1 MTASKLSLIVVLL
14 SVAASAA
21 AAESPVSLYCGP
33 GKLDL
38 ACPSFTSSAPVK
50 APIVGFAPLDERY
63 ASQAYVVRWGEG
75 KKNDAEPRWIVSL
88 GNRFR
93 QALFWAAV
101 ASVLL

>member
-1 MTASKLSLIVVLL
+1 MKASKLSLLL
-14 SVAASAA
+14 T
-21 AAESPVSLYCGP
+21 VSLICGT

-38 ACPSFTSSAPVK
+38 ACPSFTAFPVVKPAPL
-50 APIVGFAPLDERY
+50 VGFAPLDERY

-75 KKNDAEPRWIVSL
+75 KKKDAEPRWAVSL
-88 GNRFR
+88 GNKFR